1 MQDITRYYP
10 SLLTYPIVAEFRSL
24 LENNCN
30 FVSCDADVPPHIL
43 RVFSKK
49 VATRIAEQRLL
60 QSARREYRQDI
71 IIRQSED
78 VKATPEGCWMPA
90 TKPSR
95 KSLDRTAKET
105 RELFFFPRAL
115 YEITFNDPND
125 HFSQSQLALLYN
137 VPSAE
142 HVNEFRP
149 LQLMIAPNGCQI
161 APPNSK
167 TPNDLISEGWK
178 FCAVPVA
185 PDRPYNLPYSSQ
197 AKRKQ
202 YGLRPRISITIHASM
217 GQDLGAIVTRVT
229 SPITDT
235 TYSLWLPSQVV
246 VLLSRTF
253 YAKDIYFIGTL
264 DETTDA
270 LIHAL
275 RIQSQFTEYMS
286 RLIEH
291 LMASP
296 STSPY
301 TITPAPPIPFN
312 LPKFFPFRVAD
323 LSIPN
328 DTSGTVYLLLSLRDR
343 KTTYI
348 GQTKHLSKRILQHNT
363 TFGSQQTADA
373 SLQPWG
379 LLAIICGFENNRT
392 LMLRVKAAW
401 KTYRSNLTAREGPLS
416 PNTIC
421 NLGIQLLRIPPYQHL
436 RFVQCGTLSYSSD
449 SNTSIQP

>member
-1 MQDITRYYP
+1 MQEITRYCS
-10 SLLTYPIVAEFRSL
+10 SLLTSAVVAEFRSS

-30 FVSCDADVPPHIL
+30 FVSCDTDVPPHIL

-49 VATRIAEQRLL
+49 VATRIAEQRVL
-60 QSARREYRQDI
+60 QSARRQYGQNI

-78 VKATPEGCWMPA
+78 VEATPEGCWVPA
-90 TKPSR
+90 TEPSR
-95 KSLDRTAKET
+95 KSLDRKAKEP
-105 RELFFFPRAL
+105 RQLFFFPRAL
-115 YEITFNDPND
+115 YEVTFNDPND
-125 HFSQSQLALLYN
+125 HFSQSQLALLCN
-137 VPSAE
+137 VPTAE
-142 HVNEFRP
+142 DVNEFRP

-167 TPNDLISEGWK
+167 TPDDLVAEGWK

-185 PDRPYNLPYSSQ
+185 PDRPHNLPYSVQ

-229 SPITDT
+229 LPTTDT

-253 YAKDIYFIGTL
+253 YAKDIYFVGTL
-264 DETTDA
+264 DETSNA

-275 RIQSQFTEYMS
+275 QIKSQFTEYMS

-291 LMASP
+291 LTASP
-296 STSPY
+296 SSSPY
-301 TITPAPPIPFN
+301 TTTPAPPIPFD
-312 LPKFFPFRVAD
+312 LPKFFPFRVSD

-328 DTSGTVYLLLSLRDR
+328 DTSEIVYLLLSLRDR

-363 TFGSQQTADA
+363 TFGSQQTADP
-373 SLQPWG
+373 SLQPWA
-379 LLAIICGFENNRT
+379 LLAIMCGFENNRT
-392 LMLRVKAAW
+392 LMLRVEAAW
-401 KTYRSNLTAREGPLS
+401 KTCRTNLTAQEGPLS

-421 NLGIQLLRIPPYQHL
+421 KLGMQLLCMPPYEHL
-436 RFVQCGTLSYSSD
+436 RFVQCGTLSYSS
-449 SNTSIQP
+449 SLNTAVQP